1 MRTKH
6 TTRNIILVLLA
17 VLVANVVC
25 TRFFFRIDLTGD
37 NRYTLSQATRNI
49 LDNLD
54 ETVTITAYFSGDLPA
69 EVAVA
74 KREFRDLL
82 TGEEVTG
89 SGVLLPSGGFVWL
102 ICDFGKEEAKR

>member
-54 ETVTITAYFSGDLPA
+54 ETVTITAYFSGDYQP
-69 EVAVA
+69 
-74 KREFRDLL
+74 KWLL
-82 TGEEVTG
+82 QSVSSAT
-89 SGVLLPSGGFVWL
+89 
-102 ICDFGKEEAKR
+102 C